1 MGVKRV
7 LTKSAHYD
15 VTLENAFELF
25 IEEKKNLNKSNA
37 TISNYEISFR
47 VWTRY
52 LEGNDYSMLCKDVD
66 DSYVYAFA
74 NHLKSETMKQSS
86 INHYIRDIRSF
97 LYWCMDAQ
105 YIVPSY
111 KIKMPTMDEEIPETY
126 TDEEIQAL
134 VARPH
139 RRDDN
144 NLCEWRTWAIVN
156 WIIATGNRAG
166 TIVEVRLGDLNFS
179 KKGKPEITIRKT
191 KTHKAYI
198 IPMSTALS
206 TVLKEYIKRWR
217 ATSDDDAYLFPS
229 IGDQKLSVNALKQSV
244 AKYNRL
250 RGVEKTSV
258 HMFRHTFA
266 KDWVRH
272 GGDPFRLQKMLGHS
286 TLDMT
291 RHYVNLFSEDLK
303 EGFDEINPLDNIKKS
318 ASRTKRVSRTDK

>member
-25 IEEKKNLNKSNA
+25 IEEKRNLNKSNS
-37 TISNYEISFR
+37 TIANYEITFR

-105 YIVPSY
+105 YIIPSF
-111 KIKMPTMDEEIPETY
+111 KIQMPTMDEEIPETY
-126 TDEEIQAL
+126 SDDEVNAL
-134 VARPH
+134 IARPH

-144 NLCEWRTWAIVN
+144 NLCEWRSWGIVN
-156 WIIATGNRAG
+156 WILATGTRAG
-166 TIVEVRLGDLNFS
+166 TVTEIRLADLNFA
-179 KKGKPEITIRKT
+179 KKDITIRKT

-206 TVLKEYIKRWR
+206 TAMKEYIKRWR
-217 ATSDDDAYLFPS
+217 ATSGDDAFLFPS
-229 IGDQKLSVNALKQSV
+229 IGDEKLSVNALKQSI
-244 AKYNRL
+244 AKYNKM

-258 HMFRHTFA
+258 HMLRHTFA
-266 KDWVRH
+266 KNWVRG

>member
-1 MGVKRV
+1 MGVKRK
-7 LTKSAHYD
+7 LTKSAHFD
-15 VTLENAFELF
+15 ETLENAFDLF
-25 IEEKKNLNKSNA
+25 IEEKKNLNKSKS
-37 TISNYEISFR
+37 TIDNYEITFR

-52 LEGNDYSMLCKDVD
+52 LEANEYSMFCKDVD
-66 DSYVYAFA
+66 ESYVYAFA
-74 NHLKSETMKQSS
+74 NHLKSETKKQTT

-105 YIVPSY
+105 YIEEPF
-111 KIKMPTMDEEIPETY
+111 KIKMPTEDEEIPETY
-126 TDEEIQAL
+126 TDEEIEAL

-144 NLCEWRTWAIVN
+144 NFTEWRTWAIVN

-166 TIVEVRLGDLNFS
+166 TIVEVRLGDLNFA
-179 KKGKPEITIRKT
+179 KGKKEITIRKT

-217 ATSDDDAYLFPS
+217 ATSGDEEYLFPS
-229 IGDQKLSVNALKQSV
+229 ISDQKLTVNALKQAI
-244 AKYNRL
+244 AKYKKM
-250 RGVEKTSV
+250 RGVNKTST
-258 HMFRHTFA
+258 HMYRHTFA
-266 KDWVRH
+266 KTWVRG

-303 EGFDEINPLDNIKKS
+303 EGFDEINPLDNYKKS
-318 ASRTKRVSRTDK
+318 ASRTKRILRTDKD